1 VQPRAHRTEPGH
13 PPLNISAAMIR
24 ISRVTRRTILAV
36 ILASAL
42 VATAWT
48 PVRAADRKPPKVG
61 KAVMA
66 DKDDDGFA
74 DRVVITYTE
83 KIRHRADDDGTY
95 PFRVVGYKILRAK
108 RAWNQRELTLLLT
121 EKLKTDPAARPDV
134 LYDRGR
140 DEGVFDR
147 AGNEARTQTFKGTK
161 PFVNV
166 PSGSSLLI
174 VDVEGPGT
182 VATLDG
188 TFACSTSC
196 YTIVTDTP
204 LLTLNAEPDDG
215 ASFQGWSGACA
226 DSGTQTFC
234 PLVVDSNKSV
244 GASFQ

>member
-1 VQPRAHRTEPGH
+1 
-13 PPLNISAAMIR
+13 M
-24 ISRVTRRTILAV
+24 TRRAILAV
-36 ILASAL
+36 ISASAL
-42 VATAWT
+42 VVAAWM
-48 PVRAADRKPPKVG
+48 PVHAADRRPPKVS
-61 KAVMA
+61 KAVMV
-66 DKDDDGFA
+66 DKDEDGFA

-83 KIRHRADDDGTY
+83 KIKHRADDDGTY
-95 PFRVVGYKILRAK
+95 PLRVVGYKILRVK
-108 RAWNQRELTLLLT
+108 RAWKERDLTLLLT

-182 VATLDG
+182 VATIDG

-196 YTIVTDTP
+196 YTVVTDTP

-215 ASFQGWSGACA
+215 ASFMGWSGACS
-226 DSGTQTFC
+226 DSGTQTVC

-244 GASFQ
+244 GAAFE

>member
-1 VQPRAHRTEPGH
+1 M

-24 ISRVTRRTILAV
+24 IRRVTRGTIAAAITV
-36 ILASAL
+36 SAL
-42 VATAWT
+42 VAGPST
-48 PVRAADRKPPKVG
+48 PVHAGDRKPPKVS

-66 DKDDDGFA
+66 DVDEDGFA

-108 RAWNQRELTLLLT
+108 RAWNQRGLTLLLT

-147 AGNEARTQTFKGTK
+147 AGNEARTQTFKSTK

-174 VDVEGPGT
+174 VDVQGPGAVT
-182 VATLDG
+182 TLDG
-188 TFACSTSC
+188 TFTCSTSC
-196 YTIVTDTP
+196 YTIVADTP
-204 LLTLNAEPDDG
+204 LLTLSAEPDDG
-215 ASFQGWSGACA
+215 ATFQGWGGACA
-226 DSGTQTFC
+226 DSGTQ
-234 PLVVDSNKSV
+234 PLCSLIIDSNKSV
-244 GASFQ
+244 AATFE

>member
-1 VQPRAHRTEPGH
+1 M
-13 PPLNISAAMIR
+13 NISAAMIR
-24 ISRVTRRTILAV
+24 ISRVTRLAIAVV
-36 ILASAL
+36 IS
-42 VATAWT
+42 ATAVVTAPWAA
-48 PVRAADRKPPKVG
+48 VHAADRKPPKVS

-66 DKDDDGFA
+66 DVDEDGSA
-74 DRVVITYTE
+74 DRVVLTYTE

-95 PFRVVGYKILRAK
+95 PFRVVGYKIRRVK
-108 RAWNQRELTLLLT
+108 RAWNQRQLTLLLS

-147 AGNEARTQTFKGTK
+147 AGNEARTQTFKSTK

-188 TFACSTSC
+188 KFACSTSC
-196 YTIVTDTP
+196 YTIVSDTP
-204 LLTLNAEPDDG
+204 LLTLNAEPEDG
-215 ASFQGWSGACA
+215 AAFLGWSGACSDA
-226 DSGTQTFC
+226 GTQTFC
-234 PLVVDSNKSV
+234 PLVMDSNKSV
-244 GASFQ
+244 GAAFE